1 VLFVEHA
8 VAGRQRVREP
18 AVTHEPMPTSATL
31 AAQDAQ
37 KTKDQMNN
45 VSAGPCVAAGPCH

>member
-8 VAGRQRVREP
+8 VTGRQRVREP

-37 KTKDQMNN
+37 RTKDQMNN